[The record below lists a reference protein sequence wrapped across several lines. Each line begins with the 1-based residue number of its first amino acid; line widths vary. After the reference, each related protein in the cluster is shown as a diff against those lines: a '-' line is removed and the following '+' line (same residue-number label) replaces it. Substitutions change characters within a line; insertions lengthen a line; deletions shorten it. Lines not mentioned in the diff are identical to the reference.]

1 MYHAI
6 SLSHKKIIIILLET
20 KSIFFPQTQ
29 TPLASTKFVKTFN
42 EPH

>member
-6 SLSHKKIIIILLET
+6 FLSHKNNNKNPLEA

-29 TPLASTKFVKTFN
+29 TPLASTKFVKTSN
-42 EPH
+42 QPH